1 VLRSRNFRTPGGRT
15 DRLSNRRHNAVKLRT
30 SPPLALLAAA
40 ALAVVTACSP
50 GSASGGGGDGNS
62 FEFWSF
68 SGIDQK
74 RDVDNYVRAHPDIQ
88 VKLTEVGSTTETAQA
103 LTTALAGGK
112 VPDLVLIQGDDMP
125 KFVQQPQ
132 NFHDLREF
140 GADQIKGDYLDWV
153 MAQAEAEGGQIIG
166 IPTDVGGLA
175 VAYRTDL
182 FAAAGLPT
190 DRESVSKLWP
200 TWDAFIETGKRYTAA
215 TGKPFLD
222 NVPTSVFYQ
231 AVNQVSQKYYDDA
244 GNPIYDRNP
253 EVRAAFDVAL
263 KAIDA
268 DISAKISFGSDGWNA
283 ALPRGDFAVVAAPS
297 WLLDQIRRYAPD
309 TAGKWDVA
317 TIPGG
322 AGNWGGSYLAIPARA
337 QNPEAAW
344 AYIKEMQSPEHQ
356 LEHFLD
362 VGALPT
368 TPAVYD
374 DQRLKDKRDPFYSG
388 APTGEIYTQ
397 ALLGLKPFHMGPDT
411 GTIGQELLNALTN
424 VEQGSGDPATAWD
437 DAVRNIRTAIGK

>member
-1 VLRSRNFRTPGGRT
+1 VRLRIHP
-15 DRLSNRRHNAVKLRT
+15 LLAVI
-30 SPPLALLAAA
+30 AAA

-50 GSASGGGGDGNS
+50 GSSTSGGGGDGKS

-74 RDVDNYVRAHPDIQ
+74 RDVDAYMQAHPDIQ

-112 VPDLVLIQGDDMP
+112 VPDLVLIQGDNLP
-125 KFVQQPQ
+125 QFVQQPQ
-132 NFHDLREF
+132 NFHDLREY
-140 GADQIKGDYLDWV
+140 GADQIKGDYLNWV
-153 MAQAEAEGGQIIG
+153 MEQAEADGGQIIG
-166 IPTDVGGLA
+166 IPTDVGGMA

-200 TWDAFIETGKRYTAA
+200 TWDAFIETGKQYTAA
-215 TGKPFLD
+215 TGKPFVD
-222 NVPTSVFYQ
+222 NAPTSVFYQ

-244 GNPIYDRNP
+244 GNPIYAQNP
-253 EVRAAFDVAL
+253 EVKAAFDLGL

-268 DISAKISFGSDGWNA
+268 GISAKISFGADAWTA
-283 ALPRGDFAVVAAPS
+283 ALPRGDFAVVSAPG
-297 WLLDQIRRYAPD
+297 WLMGQIRRQAPD

-344 AYIKEMQSPEHQ
+344 AYIKEMQSPERQ
-356 LEHFLD
+356 LEHFID
-362 VGALPT
+362 VGSLPT
-368 TPAVYD
+368 TPAIYD
-374 DQRLKDKRDPFYSG
+374 DERLTGRTDPFFSG
-388 APTGEIYTQ
+388 APTGQILTQ
-397 ALLGLKPFHMGPDT
+397 SVLGLKPFRMGPDT
-411 GTIGQELLNALTN
+411 ATIGQEFLNALTN
-424 VEQGSGDPATAWD
+424 VEQGSGNPATAWD
-437 DAVRNIRTAIGK
+437 DAVGNIRTAIGK

>member
-1 VLRSRNFRTPGGRT
+1 M
-15 DRLSNRRHNAVKLRT
+15 KLRT
-30 SPPLALLAAA
+30 RSLPVLLVAA
-40 ALAVVTACSP
+40 ALAASACSP
-50 GSASGGGGDGNS
+50 GSASGGGGGDPKA

-74 RDVDNYVRAHPDIQ
+74 RSVDDYLKDHPDIRIG
-88 VKLTEVGSTTETAQA
+88 LTEVGSTTETAQA

-112 VPDLVLIQGDDMP
+112 VPDLVMIQGDEMP

-132 NFHDLREF
+132 NFRDLREY
-140 GADQIKGDYLDWV
+140 GADQIRGDYLDWV
-153 MAQAEAEGGQIIG
+153 MAQTTAEGGQVIG

-175 VAYRTDL
+175 VAYRSDL

-190 DRESVSKLWP
+190 DRESVAKLWP

-222 NVPTSVFYQ
+222 NSPTSVFYQ
-231 AVNQVSQKYYDDA
+231 AVNQVSQKYYDEA

-253 EVRAAFDVAL
+253 EVKAAFDLAL

-268 DISAKISFGSDGWNA
+268 KISAKISFGSDGWTA
-283 ALPRGDFAVVAAPS
+283 ALPRGDFAVVSAPS
-297 WLLDQIRRYAPD
+297 WMLNQIRRQSPD

-368 TPAVYD
+368 TPAVYTD
-374 DQRLKDKRDPFYSG
+374 PRLTSKTDPYFSG
-388 APTGEIYTQ
+388 APTGQIYTQ
-397 ALLGLKPFHMGPDT
+397 AVLGLKPFRMGPET
-411 GTIGQELLNALTN
+411 GTIGREFLNALTN
-424 VEQGSGDPATAWD
+424 VEQGSGNPATAWD